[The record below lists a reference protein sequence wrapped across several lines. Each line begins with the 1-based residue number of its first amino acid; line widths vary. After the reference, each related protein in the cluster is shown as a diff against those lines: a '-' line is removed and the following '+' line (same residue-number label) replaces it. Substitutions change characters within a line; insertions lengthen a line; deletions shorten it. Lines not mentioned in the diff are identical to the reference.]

1 MTLAQIAAQVFGA
14 VGILVFILLYQFN
27 NMKSVLK
34 AKMCMDVLWA
44 AHYLLLGAYS
54 GFATN
59 MICLGR
65 ELVFFNNDK
74 KPFNS
79 KAWLWI
85 FIAFNLISAILT
97 RKGYY
102 SVFPALAASL
112 ATVSFH
118 QKSITV
124 ARIIGITNNILMFT
138 YDIFVG
144 SYMGLVG
151 ETLAFIS
158 VVIAIFRNARK
169 SKNAA

>member
-44 AHYLLLGAYS
+44 VHYLLLGAYS

-59 MICLGR
+59 LICLGR
-65 ELVFFNNDK
+65 ELVFFNDDK
-74 KPFNS
+74 KPFKNRM
-79 KAWLWI
+79 WLWV
-85 FIAFNLISAILT
+85 FIAFNIGSAILT
-97 RKGYY
+97 WKGFY
-102 SVFPALAASL
+102 SVFPAAAASL

-118 QKSITV
+118 QKNITV
-124 ARIIGITNNILMFT
+124 ARIIGITNNILMFV
-138 YDIFVG
+138 YDIFVS
-144 SYMGLVG
+144 SYMGLAG
-151 ETLAFIS
+151 ESLAFIS
-158 VVIAIFRNARK
+158 VVIALCKAARK

>member
-14 VGILVFILLYQFN
+14 IGILVFIILYQFN
-27 NMKSVLK
+27 DMKNVLK
-34 AKMCMDVLWA
+34 AKMSMDVLWA

-54 GFATN
+54 AFATN
-59 MICLGR
+59 LICLGR
-65 ELVFFNNDK
+65 ELVFFNDDK
-74 KPFNS
+74 KPFKS

-85 FIAFNLISAILT
+85 FIAFNIVSAILT
-97 RKGYY
+97 WKGFY
-102 SVFPALAASL
+102 SIFPAVASSL

-118 QKSITV
+118 QKNITV

-158 VVIAIFRNARK
+158 VILAIFRNARK
-169 SKNAA
+169 SKTTA